1 MSLTDFLQFAASS
14 GVGGVVVAL
23 ANHFLTKRKTSAEI
37 DKLNADTELTKAQA
51 RQITNSLNDLSD
63 KVGYKLPDVAH
74 STETI
79 IYTSA
84 DSDRFDFR
92 LLNVDNAE
100 GELTVRSGVLSIS
113 RANTAGT
120 TQIWLEKYKYGEP
133 AELRKLLPKNEN
145 ISGTRKLRV
154 SCEIKAVGGEHT
166 ILFIIKGEKAP
177 LGEHMATKRERI
189 TQGEWMPIEAYFQV
203 SPGQNCFFRIDDR
216 SVSKPGSSVQIRNL
230 VLAEKKS

>member
-51 RQITNSLNDLSD
+51 RQITNSLDDLSD
-63 KVGYKLPDVAH
+63 KVGYKLPEVAH

-79 IYTSA
+79 IYTST

-92 LLNVDNAE
+92 LLNVDNVE

-113 RANTAGT
+113 RG
-120 TQIWLEKYKYGEP
+120 K
-133 AELRKLLPKNEN
+133 
-145 ISGTRKLRV
+145 TRP
-154 SCEIKAVGGEHT
+154 EHRR
-166 ILFIIKGEKAP
+166 FG
-177 LGEHMATKRERI
+177 
-189 TQGEWMPIEAYFQV
+189 
-203 SPGQNCFFRIDDR
+203 
-216 SVSKPGSSVQIRNL
+216 
-230 VLAEKKS
+230 

>member
-74 STETI
+74 STETT

-100 GELTVRSGVLSIS
+100 GE
-113 RANTAGT
+113 A
-120 TQIWLEKYKYGEP
+120 
-133 AELRKLLPKNEN
+133 
-145 ISGTRKLRV
+145 
-154 SCEIKAVGGEHT
+154 C
-166 ILFIIKGEKAP
+166 
-177 LGEHMATKRERI
+177 
-189 TQGEWMPIEAYFQV
+189 
-203 SPGQNCFFRIDDR
+203 
-216 SVSKPGSSVQIRNL
+216 
-230 VLAEKKS
+230 

>member
-1 MSLTDFLQFAASS
+1 MSLTDFMQFAASS

-37 DKLNADTELTKAQA
+37 DKLNAETELTKAQT
-51 RQITNSLNDLSD
+51 RKITNSLNDLSD
-63 KVGYKLPDVAH
+63 KVGYTLSEAAH

-92 LLNVDNAE
+92 LVNADNAE
-100 GELTVRSGVLSIS
+100 GDLTVRSGVLSIN

-120 TQIWLEKYKYGEP
+120 MQIWLEKYKYGEP
-133 AELRKLLPKNEN
+133 AEVRKFLPKNEN

-154 SCEIKAVGGEHT
+154 SCEI
-166 ILFIIKGEKAP
+166 
-177 LGEHMATKRERI
+177 
-189 TQGEWMPIEAYFQV
+189 
-203 SPGQNCFFRIDDR
+203 
-216 SVSKPGSSVQIRNL
+216 
-230 VLAEKKS
+230 

>member
-51 RQITNSLNDLSD
+51 RQITNSFDDLSD
-63 KVGYKLPDVAH
+63 KVGYKLPEVAH

-79 IYTSA
+79 IYTST

-113 RANTAGT
+113 RGNTVRNIADLARENT
-120 TQIWLEKYKYGEP
+120 SMASQPRSENFYLKTRIFPEP
-133 AELRKLLPKNEN
+133 ESCAC
-145 ISGTRKLRV
+145 RV
-154 SCEIKAVGGEHT
+154 K
-166 ILFIIKGEKAP
+166 
-177 LGEHMATKRERI
+177 
-189 TQGEWMPIEAYFQV
+189 
-203 SPGQNCFFRIDDR
+203 
-216 SVSKPGSSVQIRNL
+216 
-230 VLAEKKS
+230 